1 MNNELIEN
9 KKKDLK
15 AINLKVVE
23 PNDKLVSIN
32 KDKFNT
38 VKQAINYNTVN
49 NMSLPPIRQQ
59 INPNRNRNSTAVQK
73 PRELSNKK
81 KEREKELIDETTD
94 NKSTKNSFNT
104 TDRSLSFK
112 NGTNNNMNVIKQ
124 DNKEQLKIIK
134 ETSPESRIFL
144 KNMELVRKMSE
155 KVKKGREERILQ
167 LNKPRQSPMERFNN
181 IKKYF
186 QIKSSTGSPR
196 PFNHKK
202 FELYNEQ
209 NESNKV
215 GKIFDKEN
223 NENIYYYEIIYGGNS
238 SEVID
243 ECLRRRKQWRLYSR
257 LGEEYLPNYNNT
269 NTSSNNPNNNGNISS
284 NSSPKFNYQAYVSL
298 LNIYNSQ
305 NTNQNENNPLPNFIW
320 SHSSTRLDFSE
331 FSKYRPTHIKKMTN
345 HFEFHSEITNK
356 MNLFL
361 NMMIYC
367 ENNNLDL
374 FSMIPLTFPIRYE
387 SKNYINE
394 ISSFMQ
400 IFNNLNKYID
410 SDFENPD
417 FELNKN
423 CKYKYRNLFDLE
435 LRGRVGYRTPFHIPK
450 THYCGRNLWLVKAI
464 DLNRGRC
471 IKLSDNVS
479 GIESI
484 IKHFYKGMK
493 RSFFK
498 MVTKEMI
505 DDEEKDK
512 EIYKYNIN
520 SSRNNEDL
528 SEILE
533 NKNNNQNVIHYK
545 KKKEALNIK
554 KNINSCKKDK
564 LSNKIHLPML
574 SIANNT
580 INEVYNSNDIK
591 EKSRNF
597 VDKKM
602 KNDNNNIVKNNNA
615 NNNKNIIYTNISQ
628 QRGCQ
633 VLKNNNPQTY
643 QNSTIIIQKYIEKP
657 LCYNGRKCDMRLWV
671 MLTWDFNLYIF
682 KEGHFKATSLP
693 YDVNSQDSYV
703 HLTNYSVQK
712 FNKNFAKFE
721 TGNEISFADFESSL
735 DNKLNV
741 KKDLL
746 PKVKDIII
754 HSMKSVCGRI
764 NKLERKICF
773 EIFGYDFMFDQ
784 NYNPFLLEVNTNP
797 GLEISSP
804 LIEMLIPRMIDD
816 AFKLTID
823 KVFLINKK
831 NLDKMKENPY
841 KVTGYDDEENMWE
854 LVCNII
860 DS

>member
-15 AINLKVVE
+15 AINLKVVA

-181 IKKYF
+181 VKKYF
-186 QIKSSTGSPR
+186 QIKSSKGSPR

-269 NTSSNNPNNNGNISS
+269 NTSSNNPNSNGNISS

-423 CKYKYRNLFDLE
+423 CKY
-435 LRGRVGYRTPFHIPK
+435 I
-450 THYCGRNLWLVKAI
+450 
-464 DLNRGRC
+464 
-471 IKLSDNVS
+471 
-479 GIESI
+479 
-484 IKHFYKGMK
+484 
-493 RSFFK
+493 
-498 MVTKEMI
+498 
-505 DDEEKDK
+505 
-512 EIYKYNIN
+512 
-520 SSRNNEDL
+520 
-528 SEILE
+528 
-533 NKNNNQNVIHYK
+533 
-545 KKKEALNIK
+545 
-554 KNINSCKKDK
+554 
-564 LSNKIHLPML
+564 
-574 SIANNT
+574 
-580 INEVYNSNDIK
+580 
-591 EKSRNF
+591 
-597 VDKKM
+597 
-602 KNDNNNIVKNNNA
+602 
-615 NNNKNIIYTNISQ
+615 
-628 QRGCQ
+628 
-633 VLKNNNPQTY
+633 
-643 QNSTIIIQKYIEKP
+643 
-657 LCYNGRKCDMRLWV
+657 
-671 MLTWDFNLYIF
+671 
-682 KEGHFKATSLP
+682 
-693 YDVNSQDSYV
+693 
-703 HLTNYSVQK
+703 
-712 FNKNFAKFE
+712 
-721 TGNEISFADFESSL
+721 
-735 DNKLNV
+735 
-741 KKDLL
+741 
-746 PKVKDIII
+746 
-754 HSMKSVCGRI
+754 
-764 NKLERKICF
+764 
-773 EIFGYDFMFDQ
+773 
-784 NYNPFLLEVNTNP
+784 
-797 GLEISSP
+797 
-804 LIEMLIPRMIDD
+804 
-816 AFKLTID
+816 
-823 KVFLINKK
+823 
-831 NLDKMKENPY
+831 
-841 KVTGYDDEENMWE
+841 
-854 LVCNII
+854 
-860 DS
+860 

>member
-15 AINLKVVE
+15 AINLKVVA

-305 NTNQNENNPLPNFIW
+305 NTNQNENNPL
-320 SHSSTRLDFSE
+320 L
-331 FSKYRPTHIKKMTN
+331 KK
-345 HFEFHSEITNK
+345 
-356 MNLFL
+356 
-361 NMMIYC
+361 
-367 ENNNLDL
+367 
-374 FSMIPLTFPIRYE
+374 
-387 SKNYINE
+387 
-394 ISSFMQ
+394 
-400 IFNNLNKYID
+400 
-410 SDFENPD
+410 
-417 FELNKN
+417 
-423 CKYKYRNLFDLE
+423 
-435 LRGRVGYRTPFHIPK
+435 
-450 THYCGRNLWLVKAI
+450 
-464 DLNRGRC
+464 
-471 IKLSDNVS
+471 
-479 GIESI
+479 
-484 IKHFYKGMK
+484 
-493 RSFFK
+493 
-498 MVTKEMI
+498 
-505 DDEEKDK
+505 
-512 EIYKYNIN
+512 
-520 SSRNNEDL
+520 
-528 SEILE
+528 
-533 NKNNNQNVIHYK
+533 
-545 KKKEALNIK
+545 
-554 KNINSCKKDK
+554 
-564 LSNKIHLPML
+564 
-574 SIANNT
+574 
-580 INEVYNSNDIK
+580 
-591 EKSRNF
+591 
-597 VDKKM
+597 
-602 KNDNNNIVKNNNA
+602 
-615 NNNKNIIYTNISQ
+615 
-628 QRGCQ
+628 
-633 VLKNNNPQTY
+633 
-643 QNSTIIIQKYIEKP
+643 
-657 LCYNGRKCDMRLWV
+657 
-671 MLTWDFNLYIF
+671 
-682 KEGHFKATSLP
+682 
-693 YDVNSQDSYV
+693 
-703 HLTNYSVQK
+703 
-712 FNKNFAKFE
+712 
-721 TGNEISFADFESSL
+721 
-735 DNKLNV
+735 
-741 KKDLL
+741 
-746 PKVKDIII
+746 
-754 HSMKSVCGRI
+754 
-764 NKLERKICF
+764 
-773 EIFGYDFMFDQ
+773 
-784 NYNPFLLEVNTNP
+784 
-797 GLEISSP
+797 
-804 LIEMLIPRMIDD
+804 
-816 AFKLTID
+816 
-823 KVFLINKK
+823 
-831 NLDKMKENPY
+831 
-841 KVTGYDDEENMWE
+841 
-854 LVCNII
+854 
-860 DS
+860 